1 MNWQEVCDNPYL
13 QDLPFKIELNGY
25 GQIVMSPPPRY
36 LHGLFQIEIAKKLS
50 ELMKKSGKMIS
61 ECPIQTNDG
70 VKVADIVWIS
80 IEKHQRYKNE
90 ILLPIAPEICIEVL
104 SPSNSQREMNDKKA
118 LYFQAGAQEVWFC
131 SEEGQMDF
139 YTTNGKIE
147 KSKLVSEFPDFIK
160 SN

>member
-36 LHGLFQIEIAKKLS
+36 LHGFFQSSIAHKL
-50 ELMKKSGKMIS
+50 LDLKGKTGLAIS
-61 ECPIQTNDG
+61 ECPIQTDDG
-70 VKVADIVWIS
+70 VKVADVVWIS
-80 IEKHQRYKNE
+80 LEKHQQYKNE

-118 LYFQAGAQEVWFC
+118 LYFQAGAQEVWIC

-139 YTTNGKIE
+139 FTVNGKLE
-147 KSKLVSEFPDFIK
+147 KSQFIPEFPDFIE
-160 SN
+160 NE